1 MALLVALF
9 SCVSVGIRVVE
20 CSLPFIVMD
29 YIINR
34 KSVNEKNAKLWAIHI
49 MSFFFSSYLN
59 ITGLINW
66 LMLPK
71 GYELR
76 GSSLIFIRHFLIEVH
91 QWAGSIF
98 IIIVAVHVILHWGYI
113 KAQVVKSG
121 NRA

>member
-1 MALLVALF
+1 MKKI
-9 SCVSVGIRVVE
+9 S
-20 CSLPFIVMD
+20 
-29 YIINR
+29 
-34 KSVNEKNAKLWAIHI
+34 KLWAVNII
-49 MSFFFSSYLN
+49 SFLLFILLS

-76 GSSLIFIRHFLIEVH
+76 GSFLISLRHFLIEVH

-113 KAQVVKSG
+113 KAQLVKSG
-121 NRA
+121 TRA